1 MKKRVTT
8 IAGLLV
14 WAGAAHGQP
23 VPEPAAIPAQP
34 PALAPPTRLPSLDE
48 ALGLAKPGDA
58 GASGV
63 PTRDQT
69 ALEEQLSP
77 EQLQDQIAQA
87 VKLMGDAATRVTDA
101 KDVGVETQRLQEEIL
116 QKLDKIIEDAK
127 RQQQQQQQKQQ
138 QQQQSQDQQQ
148 QQQDQQGKPKDSQGK
163 PTDPKQQTG
172 ADKQGGNASG
182 DKQGVTNT
190 DPDGKLKPVLSGSAT
205 WGNLPPKAREQL
217 MQGYG
222 DTFSSMYRRMTEAYY
237 KRLAEERKRD

>member
-1 MKKRVTT
+1 MKRRVMTL
-8 IAGLLV
+8 AGLLL

-23 VPEPAAIPAQP
+23 VPEPAAVVPQAP
-34 PALAPPTRLPSLDE
+34 VLAPPTRLPSLDE
-48 ALGLAKPGDA
+48 ALGLAKPGEA
-58 GASGV
+58 GAAGV

-101 KDVGVETQRLQEEIL
+101 KDVGVETQRMQEEIL

-138 QQQQSQDQQQ
+138 QQQSQDQQQ
-148 QQQDQQGKPKDSQGK
+148 QQQDQQGNPKDAQGK
-163 PTDPKQQTG
+163 QNEPKQQTG
-172 ADKQGGNASG
+172 ADQQAGNASG
-182 DKQGVTNT
+182 DKRGLTNT
-190 DPDGKLKPVLSGSAT
+190 NPDGTLKPVLSGSAT

>member
-1 MKKRVTT
+1 MKMRAMTV
-8 IAGLLV
+8 ALLISLC
-14 WAGAAHGQP
+14 GAAQGQP
-23 VPEPAAIPAQP
+23 VAEPAVAPAAQP
-34 PALAPPTRLPSLDE
+34 VLAPPTRLPSLDE
-48 ALGLAKPGDA
+48 ALGLTKPGEGGENKA
-58 GASGV
+58 

-101 KDVGVETQRLQEEIL
+101 KDVGVETQRMQEEIL

-138 QQQQSQDQQQ
+138 QQQQDQQQ
-148 QQQDQQGKPKDSQGK
+148 QQQDQQSEPKDAQGK

-172 ADKQGGNASG
+172 ADKQAGNGSG
-182 DKQGVTNT
+182 DKRGVTNT